1 MKYKIKLRKT
11 IVLELYTEVEDTN
24 VVSAM
29 NEAEQKY
36 IGDTDTTA
44 MSSDV
49 SSHETEWV
57 AVSVNTEE

>member
-11 IVLELYTEVEDTN
+11 IVLELYTEVEGTN

-29 NEAEQKY
+29 DEAEQKY
-36 IGDTDTTA
+36 CGDTDTNA
-44 MSSDV
+44 MSTDV

-57 AVSVNTEE
+57 AVSVTEE